1 MVKPRTIY
9 VICKKEIQSLLNERT
24 LILAIMLQVF
34 IALFSSFLMV
44 GLTSMYDPAAISQY
58 SHAEYGIG
66 YAGNDSALRSY
77 IDQAKDLRVFPMDLS
92 TGLEALSERKLS
104 AVVYVPD
111 TRPDATDPIKVTL
124 YTQQNDLQSA
134 VVNIR
139 LKEVFIAYEKE
150 LRQVR
155 AARLTEVPIPLKFP
169 AQTGGS
175 DFFEFVYGLLIP
187 LLVFMPAIIS
197 SAMIIDL
204 ITEEYEHRTLEVLLA
219 APVSFAE
226 VIWGKIAACLVLV
239 PIQAGAWMVLLQLNG
254 IGIQHGP
261 EILLHVTAGSCLLVL
276 LGALTALHY
285 RERTSAQFIFSTA
298 LVIVMLLVLAFPMNP
313 LNLIARLSVGAIG
326 GEHWVILA
334 GILAAVLLL
343 SLLTTRYAGIITRRF
358 IEG

>member
-1 MVKPRTIY
+1 MKPRTIGI
-9 VICKKEIQSLLNERT
+9 ICKKEIQSLLNERT

-44 GLTSMYDPAAISQY
+44 GLTSMYDPATISQY

-77 IDQAKDLRVFPMDLS
+77 IEQAKDFKVFPMDLS
-92 TGLEALSERKLS
+92 TGLAALSERKLS

-111 TRPDATDPIKVTL
+111 TSPNATDPIKVTL

-139 LKEVFIAYEKE
+139 LKDVFIAYEKE

-155 AARLTEVPIPLKFP
+155 AARLTEVPIPLRFP

-219 APVSFAE
+219 APVSFGE
-226 VIWGKIAACLVLV
+226 VIWGKIVACLVLV

-254 IGIQHGP
+254 IAILHGP

-298 LVIVMLLVLAFPMNP
+298 LVIVMLGGLALPMNP
-313 LNLIARLSVGAIG
+313 LNLIARLSIGAIG
-326 GEHWVILA
+326 NEHWIILA
-334 GILAAVLLL
+334 GVLAAIVLL
-343 SLLTTRYAGIITRRF
+343 SILTTKYAGIITKRF